1 MTTLTLQ
8 FDLDDRLAS
17 AYRQAQPREQED
29 VKKLFERLLYNQ
41 FRKQAVEDMIQSMDE
56 TGKEAEANGLTEE
69 IIDEILKS
77 ATTLSKAEI
86 THYSRPIRENIT
98 VDDLAKEQNWQ
109 PIDEQKMDAIVKKMD
124 IKEPIELLMA
134 QLTS

>member
-56 TGKEAEANGLTEE
+56 IGKEAEANGLTEE

-77 ATTLSKAEI
+77 ATTLSKVEI
-86 THYSRPIRENIT
+86 THFSRPIREDIT

>member
-77 ATTLSKAEI
+77 ATTLSKTEI

>member
-8 FDLDDRLAS
+8 FDLDDSLVT
-17 AYRQAQPREQED
+17 AYRQAQPKQQEN

-56 TGKEAEANGLTEE
+56 MGKEAEANGLTEE

-77 ATTLSKAEI
+77 ATTLSKAEM
-86 THYSRPIRENIT
+86 THFSRPIREDIT
-98 VDDLAKEQNWQ
+98 VEDLAKEQNWQ
-109 PIDEQKMDAIVKKMD
+109 PIDEQKMDAIVKKMG

-134 QLTS
+134 QLTP